1 MPPHSSTSFEA
12 MPDAVMDAGTTRWP
26 SETPCK
32 PSSLWSIAKKSPWR
46 SFKKSSSKISPRL
59 SPPKDLPKKAS
70 SMSHEKKT
78 KPTGSKVLANE
89 KSSQDFLQED
99 IHGEIGQAHH
109 DKTSSVDDNIVVVFQ
124 NGRMVND
131 KVEELRLGLEEEQ
144 EQSHDD
150 VHEISSA
157 VARGIGA
164 EVGTHKSIPIAFLDA
179 YMKDEGPA
187 IDSNVGP
194 YLIKIAK
201 AHASGEN
208 PVKGLEYCIRAV
220 KYYEGKEAHHDD
232 GESSSLNLVISLH
245 VLAALHCQL
254 GQYEDAVSV
263 LERSLTIPDMNQGE
277 EHALAI
283 FAGHMQLGDTLNLAG
298 KQGPALQSYHAAL
311 QVQKSVVGEFDL
323 SVAETCNYIAEAHL
337 QAMEFV
343 DAKKMCGHALLIHTN
358 HCDSGSLEEARD
370 RKLLA
375 TIHTAEGDH
384 GKALDSL
391 VYANSIFVEHAEEV
405 DVATTNSSIGDC
417 LLALGRDG
425 EALLCYEKVLM
436 DFKNLKGDNHSLV
449 ASAFVNLAE
458 FHLRTNKPGE
468 AKSYCEAALRIYGKQ
483 GAGHAP
489 GDVAHGLADIAA
501 ILEQLNEK
509 ETALFLLQRAFNI
522 LDKSPGSQ
530 IAVSGIEAQIG
541 ILHYMM
547 QDFELAL
554 DALRSAAGKIKDGIG
569 KTTALFGMILN
580 QIGLTLVELG
590 DIKQA
595 AAVFEEAKDVF
606 EQTSGADHLDTLDVC
621 NNLAGTYDALG
632 RIEDAIT
639 LLEEML
645 EVKEEKLGTMHPDV
659 QDDRQRLHELL
670 NQQGRMTS
678 HKKSRKLVELLSN
691 ARKVFQTSK

>member
-78 KPTGSKVLANE
+78 KPTGSKVLAND
-89 KSSQDFLQED
+89 KSSQDFLQQD

-157 VARGIGA
+157 VAR

-449 ASAFVNLAE
+449 ALAFVNLAE

-522 LDKSPGSQ
+522 LDKAPGSQ

-547 QDFELAL
+547 EDFELAL

-595 AAVFEEAKDVF
+595 VAVFEEAKDVF

-670 NQQGRMTS
+670 NQQGRITS

>member
-1 MPPHSSTSFEA
+1 MPPHSSTSFVA

-26 SETPCK
+26 SEKRCK
-32 PSSLWSIAKKSPWR
+32 PSSLWSSVVTADIGNGGVLTTTTDQVQVAQVHPKTTTTVVAKKSPWR

-59 SPPKDLPKKAS
+59 SPPKDLPKKTS

-89 KSSQDFLQED
+89 KSSQDFLQQD
-99 IHGEIGQAHH
+99 IDGEIGQAHH
-109 DKTSSVDDNIVVVFQ
+109 DKTCSLDDNIVVVFQ

-131 KVEELRLGLEEEQ
+131 KVEELRLELEEEE

-150 VHEISSA
+150 VHEISSV
-157 VARGIGA
+157 VARGMCSKTYDEKKIASHPGFKAPNDEEDYDQRTPLQTPAALKDILVKKKRQGGILHRNVPTDSTLNSSSSNSHCLAALSSA

-263 LERSLTIPDMNQGE
+263 LERSLTIPDMTQGE

-337 QAMEFV
+337 QV
-343 DAKKMCGHALLIHTN
+343 SVSHHLLVLVVLVHLLLLPCFSF
-358 HCDSGSLEEARD
+358 HFCFLPLYKFSC
-370 RKLLA
+370 KL
-375 TIHTAEGDH
+375 
-384 GKALDSL
+384 S
-391 VYANSIFVEHAEEV
+391 
-405 DVATTNSSIGDC
+405 
-417 LLALGRDG
+417 
-425 EALLCYEKVLM
+425 
-436 DFKNLKGDNHSLV
+436 
-449 ASAFVNLAE
+449 
-458 FHLRTNKPGE
+458 
-468 AKSYCEAALRIYGKQ
+468 
-483 GAGHAP
+483 
-489 GDVAHGLADIAA
+489 
-501 ILEQLNEK
+501 
-509 ETALFLLQRAFNI
+509 
-522 LDKSPGSQ
+522 
-530 IAVSGIEAQIG
+530 
-541 ILHYMM
+541 
-547 QDFELAL
+547 
-554 DALRSAAGKIKDGIG
+554 
-569 KTTALFGMILN
+569 
-580 QIGLTLVELG
+580 
-590 DIKQA
+590 
-595 AAVFEEAKDVF
+595 
-606 EQTSGADHLDTLDVC
+606 
-621 NNLAGTYDALG
+621 
-632 RIEDAIT
+632 
-639 LLEEML
+639 
-645 EVKEEKLGTMHPDV
+645 
-659 QDDRQRLHELL
+659 
-670 NQQGRMTS
+670 
-678 HKKSRKLVELLSN
+678 
-691 ARKVFQTSK
+691 

>member
-78 KPTGSKVLANE
+78 KPTGSKVLAND
-89 KSSQDFLQED
+89 KSSQDFLQQD

-157 VARGIGA
+157 VAR

-449 ASAFVNLAE
+449 ALAFVNLAE

-547 QDFELAL
+547 EDFELAL

-595 AAVFEEAKDVF
+595 VAVFEEAKDVF

-670 NQQGRMTS
+670 NQQGRITS